1 MSRIDVSG
9 YREKLN
15 DYREEI
21 IGFIDDKKFSEL
33 SNKKPKPTDKR
44 IYVGDYL
51 MVMRVM
57 LDMLDKLNKIPY
69 LAPQAYHSYNYFHA
83 FKPRVYNFFDG
94 FYSSSGFSS
103 LDAEAMPFEHELP
116 SIVKDASMKRLE
128 VIHHQEMPKI
138 KHELGELYNQQIK
151 IIF

>member
-69 LAPQAYHSYNYFHA
+69 LAPL
-83 FKPRVYNFFDG
+83 V
-94 FYSSSGFSS
+94 
-103 LDAEAMPFEHELP
+103 
-116 SIVKDASMKRLE
+116 VKRLFFF
-128 VIHHQEMPKI
+128 
-138 KHELGELYNQQIK
+138 N
-151 IIF
+151 